1 MTMFLFEGEI
11 IMIEEKKISVIVP
24 TYNRKSLLK
33 ETLDSLSLQSVSKE
47 EFEVIIIDDGSN
59 DGTNELIDEYSHI
72 LDLKYIYQENNG
84 FRVGLARNKGA
95 KISQGS
101 LLIFLDSGIILETKA
116 LEKYI
121 ERYSSNFEKIA
132 ISGNILGF
140 DDFNENE
147 KKLNSLHL
155 TGLSSDESVK
165 KLLDH
170 NLLDRRYPIFKK
182 YGFDMENWNAP
193 WILFWSGHISMRKVD
208 FNELGGF
215 DISFDGW
222 GYEDIDLGIRFF
234 LSGGKIVFDEKIYS
248 IHLPHKKFKSILTEG
263 ELKTYVISK
272 KERLYQKNKLPEI
285 LEWLDKPTIE
295 VVKRK
300 QKG

>member
-1 MTMFLFEGEI
+1 MM
-11 IMIEEKKISVIVP
+11 EEKKISVIVP

-33 ETLDSLSLQSVSKE
+33 ETLDSLSLQSINKD
-47 EFEVIIIDDGSN
+47 EFEVIVTDDGSN
-59 DGTNELIDEYSHI
+59 DGTNELIAEYNHV
-72 LDLKYIYQENNG
+72 LDLKYIYQENRG
-84 FRVGLARNKGA
+84 FRVGLARNKGVD
-95 KISQGS
+95 ISKGS
-101 LLIFLDSGIILETKA
+101 ILIFLDSGIILETKA

-121 ERYSSNFEKIA
+121 KRYSTNFEKIA

-147 KKLNSLHL
+147 NKLNSLHL

-165 KLLDH
+165 KLLGH

-193 WILFWSGHISMRKVD
+193 WILFWSGHISMRRVD
-208 FNELGGF
+208 FDELGGF
-215 DISFDGW
+215 DVSFDGW

-248 IHLPHKKFKSILTEG
+248 VHLPHEKFKSVFTEE
-263 ELKTYVISK
+263 ELKAYVISK
-272 KERLYQKNKLPEI
+272 KKRLYEKNNLPEI
-285 LEWLDKPTIE
+285 LEWFNKPTIE
-295 VVKRK
+295 VIERK
-300 QKG
+300 YKD